1 MNCVV
6 CRSNLIEIFDIV
18 DQKKYWECKV
28 CLAKFLDRANF
39 LNPAEEKIHYLS
51 HQNNISDLRY
61 RKFLSRLS
69 TPLKTKLSKANKGL
83 DYGCGHGPALVDIFR
98 SDGFSMDLY
107 DPFFFPNKFILSKE
121 YDFISCTET
130 VEHFF
135 TPSKEFNTLNSLLK
149 DKGWLGI
156 MTSFM
161 TKDKFFKNWYYRK
174 DPTHVVFYCEK
185 TFDVIAQQRNWSC
198 EVISKDI
205 VLFNKT

>member
-107 DPFFFPNKFILSKE
+107 DPFFFPNKFIFSKK

-135 TPSKEFNTLNSLLK
+135 EPSQEFDTLDSLLK
-149 DKGWLGI
+149 ENGWLGI
-156 MTSFM
+156 MTCFM
-161 TKDKFFKNWYYRK
+161 TKDQFFKNWYYRK

-185 TFDVIAQQRNWSC
+185 TFDIIAQQRNWSC

-205 VLFNKT
+205 ILLNKI

>member
-6 CRSNLIEIFDIV
+6 CGSNLVEVFDII
-18 DQKKYWECKV
+18 DQKKYLECKI
-28 CLAKFLDRANF
+28 CLAKFLDRVN
-39 LNPAEEKIHYLS
+39 LLSPAEEKIHYLT

-61 RKFLSRLS
+61 RKFLSKLS
-69 TPLKTKLSKANKGL
+69 IPLQTKLSKNAEGL
-83 DYGCGHGPALVDIFR
+83 DYGCGHGPALVDMFR
-98 SDGFSMDLY
+98 SERFPMDLY
-107 DPFFFPNKFILSKE
+107 DPFFFPNEFIFSKE

-130 VEHFF
+130 IEHFF
-135 TPSKEFNTLNSLLK
+135 APSKEFNTLNSLLK